1 MKYEDYENIAKG
13 LTTENAPDVV
23 KQLLEN
29 IKADTES
36 IEALTKSNEEK
47 DTKIRD
53 LQDTNIKL
61 FLSQTGKAND
71 DAKDDEAL
79 VEEEHKA
86 VETEIDNILK
96 GE

>member
-47 DTKIRD
+47 DIKIRD

>member
-13 LTTENAPDVV
+13 LTTENAPDIVS
-23 KQLLEN
+23 QMLEN

-36 IEALTKSNEEK
+36 IDALTKSNAEK
-47 DTKIRD
+47 DAKIRD

-61 FLSQTGKAND
+61 FLSQTGKAED
-71 DAKDDEAL
+71 GPS
-79 VEEEHKA
+79 EEELAEEANKA
-86 VETEIDNILK
+86 VETEIDALLK